1 MNSII
6 EGGLKY
12 ITADA
17 KDQSA
22 YMPLNK
28 DGFDLVTS
36 QYLFPYAKTEDE
48 LLKMC
53 KAAFSALK
61 SGGSYV
67 GVTTCLDPDN
77 PPKAKSSIL
86 GKDFSICNF
95 LHCCL
100 FL

>member
-1 MNSII
+1 
-6 EGGLKY
+6 
-12 ITADA
+12 
-17 KDQSA
+17 
-22 YMPLNK
+22 MPQNK

-67 GVTTCLDPDN
+67 GVTTWLDSDN
-77 PPKAKSSIL
+77 PPKAQSAIL
-86 GKDFSICNF
+86 GKGPYFNYASTF
-95 LHCCL
+95 LTVFYQL
-100 FL
+100 SNLTSMFTKLAF